1 MLVRQEGRETRLVH
15 ATGSSQFAAD
25 DLTSERND
33 VVGRVERDSHKQ
45 LLAVVIA
52 VDGESTHELQLC
64 GEMGGRKDTEW
75 MYLKHLSFS
84 PLLSLSRR

>member
-1 MLVRQEGRETRLVH
+1 MLVCQEGRETRFVH

-45 LLAVVIA
+45 LLVVVIA
-52 VDGESTHELQLC
+52 VDGESAHELQLC
-64 GEMGGRKDTEW
+64 GEMGGRKSTEW

-84 PLLSLSRR
+84 PLLSLARR